1 MRSGVDLSTIA
12 HWLGHASLN
21 TTNKYLAMDLEA
33 KREALA
39 KAKPLLNGG
48 RPSGKWHRDPNLIAW
63 LEQL

>member
-1 MRSGVDLSTIA
+1 
-12 HWLGHASLN
+12 
-21 TTNKYLAMDLEA
+21 MDLEA

-48 RPSGKWHRDPNLIAW
+48 GRRSGKWHRDPNLIAW